1 MSLYR
6 SLFFG
11 HSESLLSDEPE
22 GPAEPAQSGGTFV
35 IGQEHGGPSGRFAR
49 DVVIVGGCGHVGL
62 PLAVAFADRG
72 ASVTIYDISSEAIE
86 AVNSGRPP
94 FRDSA
99 AELPLSRVVTA
110 GRLAASADPAVV
122 GAAEHVV
129 IVLSGLDEHAG
140 GRPSPIRAALSGSV
154 DMFRDGQ
161 ILILR
166 STATPGT
173 TAIAEKVVASRGI
186 DMDVA
191 FCPERIAHGHAMT
204 ELCELPQIVSSRT
217 ARGLERASRLFSLL
231 TPELIPMSVEE
242 AELAKLF
249 ANAWRYIR
257 FAAANQFYMIAT
269 DLGLD
274 YQRIRQGVV
283 RGYPRAS
290 DLAPAGFAPVP
301 GLLKD
306 TAGLARSS
314 VGFTLGRSA
323 IAVNQ
328 GLPGYLVSRLE
339 LRFDLAAMTV
349 GVLGIACKAGSDDAR
364 DSLAYLLADLLAA
377 KAREVL
383 CTDPLVSGDPD
394 LLPLDEVLDR
404 SDLLVIGTPHQQYR
418 DLRTDKP
425 VVDIWNLRRQGV
437 RA

>member
-1 MSLYR
+1 M
-6 SLFFG
+6 
-11 HSESLLSDEPE
+11 
-22 GPAEPAQSGGTFV
+22 
-35 IGQEHGGPSGRFAR
+35 SGRFAR

-62 PLAVAFADRG
+62 PLAVALADRG
-72 ASVTIYDISSEAIE
+72 VSVTIYDIAAEAIE
-86 AVNSGRPP
+86 SVNAGRPP
-94 FRDSA
+94 FCEPA
-99 AELPLSRVVTA
+99 AELPLRRAVTA

-122 GAAEHVV
+122 GAAEHV
-129 IVLSGLDEHAG
+129 IVVVTGLDEHAG
-140 GRPSPIRAALSGSV
+140 SRPDAIRAALAGSA

-166 STATPGT
+166 STVTPGT
-173 TAIAEKVVASRGI
+173 TAIAEKLVARRGI

-191 FCPERIAHGHAMT
+191 FCPERIAQGHAMT
-204 ELCELPQIVSSRT
+204 ELYELPQIVSSRT

-231 TPELIPMSVEE
+231 TPELVPMTVEE

-249 ANAWRYIR
+249 TNAWRYVK

-274 YQRIRQGVV
+274 YERVRQGLV
-283 RGYPRAS
+283 RGYPRAA
-290 DLAPAGFAPVP
+290 DLAPAGFAAGPC
-301 GLLKD
+301 LLKD
-306 TAGLARSS
+306 TAGLARSNA
-314 VGFTLGRSA
+314 GFTLGRAA

-349 GVLGIACKAGSDDAR
+349 GVLGMAFKGGSDDAR
-364 DSLAYLLADLLAA
+364 ASLAYLLADLLAA

-383 CTDPLVSGDPD
+383 CTDPMVGGDHD

-404 SDLLVIGTPHQQYR
+404 ADMLVIGAPHPQYR

-425 VVDIWNLRRQGV
+425 VVDIWNLVRQGV
-437 RA
+437 LA

>member
-22 GPAEPAQSGGTFV
+22 GPAGPAQSGGTFV

-122 GAAEHVV
+122 GAAEHV
-129 IVLSGLDEHAG
+129 G

-204 ELCELPQIVSSRT
+204 ELCELP
-217 ARGLERASRLFSLL
+217 
-231 TPELIPMSVEE
+231 
-242 AELAKLF
+242 
-249 ANAWRYIR
+249 
-257 FAAANQFYMIAT
+257 
-269 DLGLD
+269 
-274 YQRIRQGVV
+274 
-283 RGYPRAS
+283 
-290 DLAPAGFAPVP
+290 
-301 GLLKD
+301 
-306 TAGLARSS
+306 
-314 VGFTLGRSA
+314 
-323 IAVNQ
+323 
-328 GLPGYLVSRLE
+328 
-339 LRFDLAAMTV
+339 
-349 GVLGIACKAGSDDAR
+349 
-364 DSLAYLLADLLAA
+364 
-377 KAREVL
+377 
-383 CTDPLVSGDPD
+383 
-394 LLPLDEVLDR
+394 
-404 SDLLVIGTPHQQYR
+404 
-418 DLRTDKP
+418 
-425 VVDIWNLRRQGV
+425 
-437 RA
+437 